1 MAIKAFIS
9 KLNSSLRLYNGS
21 VAISRGKTS
30 KIPPHKLELYEYE
43 ASPWCKRVRETV
55 NILDLKVRI
64 KPCPRE
70 TFRVEGGYSNNISI
84 NRKELAEKYGRERL
98 LFPCLVDVN
107 KNIVLNDSSMII
119 EYLWNEYGN
128 NFAHERPKID
138 KFLNG
143 LPKLL
148 QLPLLFTFFP
158 MNGVMASPTK
168 FINSE
173 NLSNQPSH
181 KPLVLYS
188 CEPSI
193 HGRFVREALS
203 TLQIHYDYIST
214 ADRAKLDDIFLQ
226 KASTFH
232 FNSKEHFILID
243 PNNNIRKCDSIGE
256 DKGDANADFDIDA
269 AENFVCF
276 LENDSENAIK
286 YLFDTYQN
294 GDTLKMTN
302 QIENNLGR
310 NGSFMKQMVENISS
324 SSFLK

>member
-21 VAISRGKTS
+21 VAISRTS

-84 NRKELAEKYGRERL
+84 NRKELAEKYGKERL
-98 LFPCLVDVN
+98 LFPCLVDVH

-119 EYLWNEYGN
+119 DYLWNEYGN

-138 KFLNG
+138 KFLSA

-158 MNGVMASPTK
+158 MKGVMASPTK
-168 FINSE
+168 FNNSE

-214 ADRAKLDDIFLQ
+214 ADHATLDDVFLQ
-226 KASTFH
+226 KTSTFH

-243 PNNNIRKCDSIGE
+243 PNTRKCE
-256 DKGDANADFDIDA
+256 EKGDTNADFGIDA

-276 LENDSENAIK
+276 AENDSENAIK

-294 GDTLKMTN
+294 GDTLTMTN

-310 NGSFMKQMVENISS
+310 NGSFMKQMIENISS
-324 SSFLK
+324 SSS